1 MILLYHIFMII
12 QFLNACNL
20 LNDKL
25 FEGVDGLISS
35 IPMADWLL
43 DAILDSIHTLPLLF
57 IVFLIIEAIEYFYA
71 DKINQL
77 IKSAEKAA
85 IAVGAALAI
94 IPQCG
99 FSIIATS
106 LYLRKYLTK
115 GTLIAIYLATSDE
128 AIPIL
133 LTQPDKVHYIIPIIS
148 LKLIIGIIAGYLID
162 FVLKDTKYVP
172 ITEDIEEHS
181 GCCHHSIDERH
192 PKELLIHPLKH
203 TLNIFGFI
211 LVITI
216 FLNFFIN
223 VCLQYPCVHNFFHNI
238 RFVEPVITAILG
250 LIPNCAISVGLTM
263 MLINGTLKF
272 SAVMAGLLSNAGL
285 GLLVLF
291 KQHGNYKD
299 TAKIISIL
307 IAISIISGYILQM
320 FNL

>member
-1 MILLYHIFMII
+1 MII
-12 QFLNACNL
+12 QFLNACNS
-20 LNDKL
+20 LNEKL
-25 FEGVDGLISS
+25 FEGVDALISAIS
-35 IPMADWLL
+35 MPDWLL
-43 DAILDSIHTLPLLF
+43 DAILDSVHTLPLLF

-71 DKINQL
+71 DKINHL
-77 IKSAEKAA
+77 IKHVEKAA
-85 IAVGAALAI
+85 TAAGAALAI

-106 LYLRKYLTK
+106 LYLRRYLTK

-133 LTQPDKVHYIIPIIS
+133 LTRPDKIHYIIPIIS
-148 LKLIIGIIAGYLID
+148 LKLVVAILAGYLVD
-162 FVLKDTKYVP
+162 FIFKDSKYVP
-172 ITEDIEEHS
+172 IEEDVEEHS

-192 PKELLIHPLKH
+192 PKELIIHPIKH

-216 FLNFFIN
+216 LLNFFIN
-223 VCLQYPCVHNFFHNI
+223 VCLKYPFIHSFFHSI
-238 RFVEPVITAILG
+238 KFMEPVITAILG

-285 GLLVLF
+285 GLLVLL
-291 KQHGNYKD
+291 KQHDNYKD
-299 TAKIISIL
+299 TLKIITILTIISIFT
-307 IAISIISGYILQM
+307 GYLLQI

>member
-1 MILLYHIFMII
+1 MFNKRTIKPRTPISKTDNSID
-12 QFLNACNL
+12 A
-20 LNDKL
+20 
-25 FEGVDGLISS
+25 LISS

-71 DKINQL
+71 DRINHL
-77 IKSAEKAA
+77 IKKAEKAA
-85 IAVGAALAI
+85 TVIGASLAI

-106 LYLRKYLTK
+106 LYLRRYLTK

-133 LTQPDKVHYIIPIIS
+133 LTQPDKIHYIVPIIS
-148 LKLIIGIIAGYLID
+148 IKLLIAIIAGYLID
-162 FVLKDTKYVP
+162 IIFKDNKYIP
-172 ITEDIEEHS
+172 IKEEIEEHS

-192 PKELLIHPLKH
+192 PKELIIHPVKH

-216 FLNFFIN
+216 LLNFFIN
-223 VCLQYPCVHNFFHNI
+223 VCLKYPFVHSFFHNI
-238 RFVEPVITAILG
+238 KFIEPVITAILG

-291 KQHGNYKD
+291 KHHENYKD
-299 TAKIISIL
+299 TIKIISIL
-307 IAISIISGYILQM
+307 LIISIISGYILQII
-320 FNL
+320 NL